1 MSHFRRRLMMQRKAS
16 ILPAGYTQLE
26 YIERDA
32 DNQGYIDTG
41 IKMKPSY
48 SMLLDFNPLSKST
61 MGKTPSFWGGRYFY
75 FYISSRGYSLY
86 PFRDSLPVS
95 FPLESMPL
103 GTWQRAIL
111 DNNCITMGGQT
122 YDVSSMDDTHNFIL
136 LSDWYLGES
145 NSQTSYFK
153 VSDGDIVLMEL
164 IPARRNS
171 DSAVGMYDLVS
182 NNFLTSPSG
191 TIKAGTKV

>member
-48 SMLLDFNPLSKST
+48 SMLLNFNPLSKSY
-61 MGKTPSFWGGRYFY
+61 MGSTPSFWGGRYFY
-75 FYISSRGYSLY
+75 FFRSSGNYSLY
-86 PFRDSLPVS
+86 PFRDSIPVT
-95 FPLESMPL
+95 FPSESMPL

-111 DNNCITMGGQT
+111 DNNYITMGGRT
-122 YDVSSMDDTHNFIL
+122 YAVSDMNDTHNFIL

-145 NSQTSYFK
+145 YSQISYFK
-153 VSDGDIVLMEL
+153 VSDGDTVLMEL

-191 TIKAGTKV
+191 TIKAGPKV

>member
-48 SMLLDFNPLSKST
+48 SMLLDFNPLSKSY
-61 MGKTPSFWGGRYFY
+61 MGSTPSFWGGRYFY
-75 FYISSRGYSLY
+75 FFRSSSDYSLY

-111 DNNCITMGGQT
+111 DNNYITMGGRT
-122 YDVSSMDDTHNFIL
+122 YAVSDMNDTHNFIL

-145 NSQTSYFK
+145 YSQISYFK
-153 VSDGDIVLMEL
+153 VSDGDTVLMEL

-191 TIKAGTKV
+191 TIKAGPKV